1 MFNVILFM
9 IAGLLSGFVLRSTK
23 IGFVNAVIVTLIWC
37 LLFLLGYEVGSNNDI
52 IRHFH
57 QLGFNAFLIALAAT
71 TGSALAART
80 IQKPLKESNKNSGSK
95 IGLIHFQN
103 IKGSIIILA
112 FFIAGLVAGIAQIIP
127 QGFYSPGVSFYVL
140 CGLMFSVG
148 FSLGHQP
155 DTVKQF
161 RSIPRKVLLLP
172 FATIAGTWLGVLIAG
187 LFMPYRLTDSLAIG
201 SGFGY
206 YSLSGILITQYS
218 GAALGTVA
226 LLSNIFREIFTLILA
241 PQLVR
246 YFGKLAPIAAGG
258 ATTMDTTFP
267 IILQTSGKE
276 YSIVAIYSGFIVD
289 FSVPFL
295 VTFWLA
301 M

>member
-1 MFNVILFM
+1 ML
-9 IAGLLSGFVLRSTK
+9 AGLLPGFLLQRLKTG
-23 IGFVNAVIVTLIWC
+23 IVNSVILTLIWC

-52 IRHFH
+52 VRHFH
-57 QLGFNAFLIALAAT
+57 QLGFDAFLIAFSAT
-71 TGSALAART
+71 IGSAVAARM
-80 IQKPLKESNKNSGSK
+80 IQKPSK
-95 IGLIHFQN
+95 SDQPGKGAGFTLVHFQQ
-103 IKGSIIILA
+103 IKGSVIILS
-112 FFIAGLVAGIAQIIP
+112 FFAAGLATGITRLIP
-127 QGFYSPGVSFYVL
+127 DGIYTPDMSFYVL
-140 CGLMFSVG
+140 CALMFSVG

-161 RSIPRKVLLLP
+161 RNIPRKTLLLP

-187 LFMPYRLTDSLAIG
+187 FFMPHRLTESLAVS

-218 GAALGTVA
+218 GAALGTIA
-226 LLSNIFREIFTLILA
+226 LLSNIFREIFTLIFA

-246 YFGKLAPIAAGG
+246 YFGKLAPIATGG

-276 YSIVAIYSGFIVD
+276 YSIIAIYSGFIVD